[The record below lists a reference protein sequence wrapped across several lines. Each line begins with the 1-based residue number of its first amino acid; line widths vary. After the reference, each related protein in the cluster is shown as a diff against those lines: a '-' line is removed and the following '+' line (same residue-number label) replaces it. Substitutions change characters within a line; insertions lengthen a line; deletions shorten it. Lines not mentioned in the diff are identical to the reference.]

1 MGLFAKL
8 GDLIA
13 SMFKLV
19 WKIISYIFK
28 TAVRF
33 FNALAHISEVNRK
46 NNARE
51 SSIDKRFKYNKQ
63 EIL

>member
-1 MGLFAKL
+1 MGLFAKV

-13 SMFKLV
+13 GIFKLL

-28 TAVRF
+28 NMAKF
-33 FNALAHISEVNRK
+33 FGILIHFQEVNRK
-46 NNARE
+46 NNARD
-51 SSIDKRFKYNKQ
+51 SAINKRFKYNKQ